1 MVGCRAG
8 RAEGGAGCSE
18 GAEQGAR
25 QGAWRVHDKA
35 RGGRAASVWRACG
48 KASRHL
54 SIHVSVRQGDAARG
68 GGGNGT

>member
-1 MVGCRAG
+1 MVGRRAG

-18 GAEQGAR
+18 GVEQGAR

-35 RGGRAASVWRACG
+35 RGGRAASMWR
-48 KASRHL
+48 ASRHL